1 MICPKCK
8 IHELKV
14 IDLYTKEKP
23 NVWYGNSLGCSHCY
37 SLLTAKEMF
46 EMYEFEKARAEKAEG
61 ELKAIKARI
70 EAVTEETIKQKIYD
84 NAYKGIDNNDEAIW
98 CFDNYDFNTF
108 LKNILEII
116 KQIGGEK

>member
-1 MICPKCK
+1 MICPKCGS
-8 IHELKV
+8 ELETIYPDGIGQFGCPICKLAENELLP
-14 IDLYTKEKP
+14 IALEK
-23 NVWYGNSLGCSHCY
+23 L
-37 SLLTAKEMF
+37 A
-46 EMYEFEKARAEKAEG
+46 KAEG

-98 CFDNYDFNTF
+98 CFDNYDFNAF